1 MDARKPEKRYRVAHV
16 LEDGRRVY
24 LSTRGKI
31 VVMPRR
37 EAEFWV
43 QVANAVHT
51 VEIDEM
57 VYSAD
62 LLFYDRRSFF
72 LERLLPF
79 VRVVSSTIEPADV
92 FPSENSLIIGGIRA
106 SEAAEQYRPA
116 HDYRGSIVIVS

>member
-1 MDARKPEKRYRVAHV
+1 MDPQNPEKRYRVAHH

-24 LSTRGKI
+24 LSTHGKI

-43 QVANAVHT
+43 QVASAVHS

-57 VYSAD
+57 VYSPD

-72 LERLLPF
+72 LDRLLPF

-92 FPSENSLIIGGIRA
+92 GPDRNSLIIGGILA
-106 SEAAEQYRPA
+106 SEASEQYRPA
-116 HDYRGSIVIVS
+116 HDYRGSILLVS